1 MVYVGVS
8 EQPSQISSFYLQ
20 MLRRSVVLANTEA
33 EEEDLWRE
41 KEKEI
46 EREWRSKLCL
56 GLLHYLCA

>member
-20 MLRRSVVLANTEA
+20 MLRRYVALANTEA
-33 EEEDLWRE
+33 EDLGRE